1 MITTLKRIL
10 KLGWQNFSRDGGIVI
25 ATIFILVLA
34 ILLVSTIFLLKDVS
48 QFLITSL
55 EEKADISVYFK
66 ESANEEDILKVKDL
80 LSQIPE
86 VKKIEYISQKE
97 ALKKLMERH
106 PELEESI
113 KETEPLLKIASLNV
127 KVFENSQY
135 QKVINFLENS
145 NFKDIIEE
153 IDYQQRKPIIERIFS
168 LSKFFKQTLIILS
181 IVLIICAVL
190 VTFNTIRLAILNS
203 IEEIKIQRLV
213 GASNFFIRGPFIVQ
227 GAISGTVAA
236 LISLFVFGFICWIIS
251 SKIEFFLGG
260 LNLFNIFLKNFKI
273 LFLIQ
278 IATGILLATI
288 SSTIAIRKYL
298 KI

>member
-48 QFLITSL
+48 QILITSL

-260 LNLFNIFLKNFKI
+260 LNIFNIFLKNFKI

>member
-55 EEKADISVYFK
+55 KEKADVSVYFK

-260 LNLFNIFLKNFKI
+260 LNIFNLFLKNFKI